1 MSKRNRRQPQQPG
14 TFTTTQ
20 IRDAYA
26 AARISEEAK
35 ARAQTPEATIRNLF
49 AGWDETGDFVNAKI
63 EQYRRGTVIL
73 NRAMLVVSA
82 AVEPESRDACDA
94 RAGLAAAGGQTIKVW
109 VDDENVRYVALAPK
123 TREPARVGE
132 VRTAYPVPA

>member
-1 MSKRNRRQPQQPG
+1 MKRR
-14 TFTTTQ
+14 TTTQRPDAFNTQQ

-63 EQYRRGTVIL
+63 AQYQRGTVIL
-73 NRAMLVVSA
+73 NRAMLIVSA
-82 AVEPESRDACDA
+82 AVEPESREACDA

-109 VDDENVRYVALAPK
+109 VDDENVRYVALAP
-123 TREPARVGE
+123 RAHEFAQVGE
-132 VRTAYPVPA
+132 VRAAYAVPA